1 MPRKA
6 ALVSLLALSLAGAPL
21 SAQGFEVGA
30 GDILKIT
37 VTGQTGLSGEFPVDS
52 AGMLLYPLLGK
63 VKASGLTTQTLEKK
77 LVTLLSDGYLKR
89 PEVSIAI
96 KEANSQ
102 RVFVTGEV
110 GKPGPYSLK
119 GDRTLMTLM
128 TDLGGLQQEAGHEAV
143 IIRPPDADSA
153 EAVAPTLAPTGIY
166 PNEVPGSQIIKV
178 SLRELLSGNPAKNIE
193 LLPNDT
199 IYFPKAAN
207 IYVTGYVFRPGP
219 IRYQEGLTVFQAL
232 TLAGGVTDKGSQSK
246 VKIIRVV
253 DGKPTEV
260 KGAKLTDV
268 LQPEDTIKVPERF
281 F

>member
-1 MPRKA
+1 MRARA
-6 ALVSLLALSLAGAPL
+6 AIVSLLALSIAAARLGA
-21 SAQGFEVGA
+21 QVYEVGA

-52 AGMLLYPLLGK
+52 TGMLLYPLLGK
-63 VKASGLTTQTLEKK
+63 VKASGLTTQALEKK

-89 PEVSIAI
+89 PEVSISV

-110 GKPGPYSLK
+110 AKPGPYSLK

-128 TDLGGLQQEAGHEAV
+128 TDLGGLQSEAGHEAV
-143 IIRPPDADSA
+143 IVRPPDADSA
-153 EAVAPTLAPTGIY
+153 EAVTPTLAPTGLY

-219 IRYQEGLTVFQAL
+219 IRFQEGLTVFQAL
-232 TLAGGVTDKGSQSK
+232 TLAGGVTEKGSQK
-246 VKIIRVV
+246 VKVVRVV
-253 DGKPTEV
+253 DGKPTEI
-260 KGAKLTDV
+260 KGVKLTDL
-268 LQPEDTIKVPERF
+268 LQPEDTIRVPERF

>member
-1 MPRKA
+1 MPA
-6 ALVSLLALSLAGAPL
+6 
-21 SAQGFEVGA
+21 
-30 GDILKIT
+30 T
-37 VTGQTGLSGEFPVDS
+37 
-52 AGMLLYPLLGK
+52 
-63 VKASGLTTQTLEKK
+63 
-77 LVTLLSDGYLKR
+77 
-89 PEVSIAI
+89 
-96 KEANSQ
+96 
-102 RVFVTGEV
+102 
-110 GKPGPYSLK
+110 
-119 GDRTLMTLM
+119 
-128 TDLGGLQQEAGHEAV
+128 EAV

-153 EAVAPTLAPTGIY
+153 EAVAPDTGAY
-166 PNEVPGSQIIKV
+166 GSVSNEVPGSQIIKV

-199 IYFPKAAN
+199 IFFPKAAN
-207 IYVTGYVFRPGP
+207 VYVTGYVFRPGA

-232 TLAGGVTDKGSQSK
+232 TLAGGVTDKGSQNK

>member
-1 MPRKA
+1 MRRSVA
-6 ALVSLLALSLAGAPL
+6 YVSLAVWSLVGAPL
-21 SAQGFEVGA
+21 AAQVYEVGA
-30 GDILKIT
+30 GDVLKIT
-37 VTGQTGLSGEFPVDS
+37 VTGQTGLTGEFPVDS

-63 VKASGLTTQTLEKK
+63 VKASGLTTQALEKK

-89 PEVSIAI
+89 PEVNVAV

-110 GKPGPYSLK
+110 VKPGPYSLK

-128 TDLGGLQQEAGHEAV
+128 TDLGPPQSDVGHEVV

-153 EAVAPTLAPTGIY
+153 EAVTPTLAPTGLY
-166 PNEVPGSQIIKV
+166 PNEVPGSQIIKI
-178 SLRELLSGNPAKNIE
+178 SLRELLSGNPAKNVE
-193 LLPNDT
+193 LSPNDT

-207 IYVTGYVFRPGP
+207 VYITGYVFRPGA

-232 TLAGGVTDKGSQSK
+232 TLAGGVTEKGSQNK
-246 VKIIRVV
+246 VKIVRIV
-253 DGKPTEV
+253 DGKPTEI

>member
-1 MPRKA
+1 MPRKTA
-6 ALVSLLALSLAGAPL
+6 IVSLLALILAGARL
-21 SAQGFEVGA
+21 GAQVYEVGA
-30 GDILKIT
+30 GDMLKIT

-63 VKASGLTTQTLEKK
+63 VKASGLTTQALEKK

-89 PEVSIAI
+89 PEVNIAI

-128 TDLGGLQQEAGHEAV
+128 TDLGGLQQDAGHEAV
-143 IIRPPDADSA
+143 IVRPPDADSA
-153 EAVAPTLAPTGIY
+153 EAVAPTLAPTGLY

-232 TLAGGVTDKGSQSK
+232 TLAGGVTDKGSQK
-246 VKIIRVV
+246 IKIIRVV

-268 LQPEDTIKVPERF
+268 LQPEDTVKVPERF